1 MKVND
6 RRVVVT
12 GASSGIGAALA
23 RELAGRGA
31 RVVLVARTRSALE
44 ALAADLPHAE
54 VVCGDLSTSEGCTRV
69 ADEVLA
75 GGVPDVVVHNAG
87 AGRWLA
93 VDETPAGEAAAMM
106 AVPYLAAFELT
117 RALAPAMIARGS
129 GQLAYMTSVSGFLH
143 VPGSAGY
150 SAARWAMR
158 ALAGQVR
165 ADLRGTGVGVTLLA
179 PPRWTRPTSSTTPAP
194 RSGSPRPASCSAGA
208 ARPRSWP
215 GCAPTRSSRGVVRDR
230 AAAGRA
236 GGADHSP
243 GGAHLARR
251 AHRLAATLSLLG
263 GRVPQPWV
271 RRHRARNAW
280 SLRDSRSS
288 TSTPSALVP

>member
-179 PPRWTRPTSSTTPAP
+179 PAEVD
-194 RSGSPRPASCSAGA
+194 SPYFEHNPGTQERIPKAGI
-208 ARPRSWP
+208 
-215 GCAPTRSSRGVVRDR
+215 
-230 AAAGRA
+230 
-236 GGADHSP
+236 
-243 GGAHLARR
+243 
-251 AHRLAATLSLLG
+251 LLG
-263 GRVPQPWV
+263 GR
-271 RRHRARNAW
+271 
-280 SLRDSRSS
+280 SS
-288 TSTPSALVP
+288 TPVVARLCADAIESGRRTAIVPRQAALVVRTTPPAVLTWLAGRTGWRRR